1 MDVLLDGH
9 PAAFKIGS
17 DCQKDSD
24 PHHRPAVGE
33 QSKLSQAVGVHAGPK
48 GGEMPNAGDE
58 IANEQY
64 RWAEFRKKCFRL
76 LEPLFRKMELG
87 TEFMQKREPQCDP
100 KGITD

>member
-9 PAAFKIGS
+9 PAAFKIGA
-17 DCQKDSD
+17 DRQKDSD

-33 QSKLSQAVGVHAGPK
+33 QSKLSPTVGVHAGPK

-64 RWAEFRKKCFRL
+64 RWAELRKKRFCL
-76 LEPLFRKMELG
+76 LEPFFCKMELG
-87 TEFMQKREPQCDP
+87 TEFMQKRQPERNP
-100 KGITD
+100 